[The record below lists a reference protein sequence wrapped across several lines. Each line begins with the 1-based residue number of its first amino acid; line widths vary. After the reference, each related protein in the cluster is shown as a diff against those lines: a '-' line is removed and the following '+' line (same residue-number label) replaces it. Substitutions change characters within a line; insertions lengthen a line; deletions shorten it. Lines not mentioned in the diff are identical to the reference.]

1 MAVPCVTIPYSWN
14 LLTASYIE
22 QTIHGVV
29 ISTIGL
35 LFIGRLLE
43 PIWGSRE
50 FLKFI
55 FVVNFFTN
63 VCVFITVIFVYYI
76 TMEEIYIY
84 MPLSGFCG
92 ALLGLLVG
100 VKEIIPD
107 QELSLLQIKVKWV
120 PYIVIFLSIGLS
132 LFMVE
137 PATCLPILIFST
149 YIGWIYLR
157 YFQRKQETKITE
169 VLGVL
174 FLLSLKLMLLLLIL
188 REVPYMQLL
197 VILVPIVGMWYI
209 FSEGPGSVLHR
220 QRRRALEGNKVLSRV
235 WFTICLWCTR

>member
-1 MAVPCVTIPYSWN
+1 MYADFFMSFV
-14 LLTASYIE
+14 L
-22 QTIHGVV
+22 QVV

-107 QELSLLQIKVKWV
+107 QELSLLQIKVKVSNIHDDDDDHEEIVVIYLSFLWV

-157 YFQRKQETKITE
+157 YFQRKQETKIT
-169 VLGVL
+169 GDT
-174 FLLSLKLMLLLLIL
+174 SD
-188 REVPYMQLL
+188 Q
-197 VILVPIVGMWYI
+197 
-209 FSEGPGSVLHR
+209 FSFSTFFPEFS
-220 QRRRALEGNKVLSRV
+220 
-235 WFTICLWCTR
+235 T